1 MNKFTND
8 ESERKYQNVY
18 KVGGKMPVKKV
29 VKKKK
34 PTMNE
39 IFNVGKKKIII
50 YLSFIS
56 SICFLVFLCLAI

>member
-18 KVGGKMPVKKV
+18 KVGGKTPIKKV

-34 PTMNE
+34 PTTKE
-39 IFNVGKKKIII
+39 IFNVGCNCEKKK
-50 YLSFIS
+50 
-56 SICFLVFLCLAI
+56 